1 MKTELVLSPEVQ
13 AVVDAIKNTGKSW
26 HEIALPDH
34 PIYPQFARKL
44 VVTGFNTPD
53 MEGDEDRIYVNV
65 RQYLTLR
72 EGNIIYKR
80 LEMPDWM
87 IHEGNV
93 EEIMGKNGVLKGT
106 LRTTDDEDKI
116 IEEKVEVLKA
126 KSVQYIRFLIKTK
139 SVHLVDIFAQF
150 MGMYIPMFDIEI
162 NEI

>member
-1 MKTELVLSPEVQ
+1 MKIDIILTPEVQ
-13 AVVDAIKNTGKSW
+13 DIVDAIKNTGKSW

-34 PIYPQFARKL
+34 PIYPQFSRKL

-93 EEIMGKNGVLKGT
+93 EEIMGKDGVLKGIY
-106 LRTTDDEDKI
+106 RTTNDEGEI
-116 IEEKVEVLKA
+116 VEEKEAPLKA
-126 KSVQYIRFLIKTK
+126 QSVQYIRFLIKTK
-139 SVHLVDIFAQF
+139 SAHLVDIFAQF
-150 MGMYIPMFDIEI
+150 MEMYISMFDKEI